1 MLSFVESLQN
11 MIMSRARR
19 SESWMALWVWVLATC
34 TRKRPRSGGACDAV
48 YLLGDTSKLKPKLK
62 LNQCNILKKDK

>member
-19 SESWMALWVWVLATC
+19 SESWMALWVCVLVTC
-34 TRKRPRSGGACDAV
+34 TPSRKRQCLGCCF
-48 YLLGDTSKLKPKLK
+48 YLFGDTSKLKPKLK
-62 LNQCNILKKDK
+62 LNQCNVLKKDK